1 MSNNQ
6 KALELL
12 DKLISKLEAN
22 VESPEIKPAELP
34 KVEAKVEQIKE

>member
-6 KALELL
+6 KAIELL

-22 VESPEIKPAELP
+22 VESPEIKPAEQL
-34 KVEAKVEQIKE
+34 KIEAKVEQQKE